1 MCAVPIFGSP
11 FELPHGLAR
20 LAQVRVTGACLFGER
35 PHIAP
40 LRPRAAPGPA
50 ASDEAVDGPSMMDRG
65 FDAVVLRPLGAAT
78 LLLGS
83 AVALPAIALA
93 APGGEEGIDN
103 AYDVF
108 VRTPWDNL
116 VNAPLGRGYGL

>member
-1 MCAVPIFGSP
+1 MMEQIAEQRRTSWIAAVVA
-11 FELPHGLAR
+11 LA
-20 LAQVRVTGACLFGER
+20 LLGWA
-35 PHIAP
+35 
-40 LRPRAAPGPA
+40 GPA